1 MNANLR
7 SSLMLLVGI
16 IVGLTIAE
24 VISNDGFDWDQW
36 VFVITGGVVGYSIIK
51 LLLFLNRKKENS

>member
-7 SSLMLLVGI
+7 SSLMLLLGI

-36 VFVITGGVVGYSIIK
+36 VSIITGGVVGYSIVR
-51 LLLFLNRKKENS
+51 LLPFLNRKKENS